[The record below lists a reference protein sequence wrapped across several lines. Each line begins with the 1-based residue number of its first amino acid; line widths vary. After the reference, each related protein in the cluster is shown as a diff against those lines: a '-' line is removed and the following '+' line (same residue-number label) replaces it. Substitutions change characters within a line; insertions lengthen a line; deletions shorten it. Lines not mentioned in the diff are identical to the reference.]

1 MSTTPVP
8 PMVTVL
14 TPAFNTEAHLAR
26 RLAGSML
33 AQKADWE
40 WVIVDDGS
48 SDTTGLDE
56 VRRQC
61 ADDPRVTLV
70 THESNQGIVGATAT
84 ALSHARGAF
93 VALLDHDD
101 ELHPDA
107 LAEVCAAIRA
117 HDEVDVIYTDEDKID
132 ATGRHHDLPFLKPDW
147 SPERLRCQMYLGHLM
162 VIRRSLMEQVG
173 GFRAGYDGS
182 QDHDLA
188 LRVTERARRI
198 HHIPKVLYHWRA
210 VPGSV
215 ADHIDAKPAAHD
227 AARAALADHAE
238 RVDLEADV
246 VDVIPGVYRLRRHF
260 RERPQPVVSIIVPTR
275 GSSGVAWGSR
285 RCFVTATARSLV
297 QRTTY
302 EPWQFVCVA
311 DADTPTE
318 VTDELAEILGDRL
331 VLVPFDRPFNFPEKI
346 NLGVAH
352 CSGDALCLLNDD
364 VEVIT
369 PEWLDTLVGFLR
381 EDDVGMAGAHL
392 LFADG
397 TLQHG
402 GHAYFEGEATHLML
416 GRNPAD
422 DANRHTLYC
431 DREAS
436 GVTAACA
443 ALRRE
448 VWDEVGGMWEG
459 LPANF
464 NDVDLS
470 LKVRHLGYCVVVSPH
485 ARLYHFESASRDPQ
499 VHSWELDALY
509 GRWRHR
515 MQVDPYLNPNWADHR
530 AQLIPPQSW

>member
-1 MSTTPVP
+1 MTSPSR
-8 PMVTVL
+8 PMVSVL
-14 TPAFNTEAHLAR
+14 TPAFNTHTELAR

-33 AQKADWE
+33 SQRADWQ

-48 SDTTGLDE
+48 SDMAGLDE
-56 VRRQC
+56 IRRQTSG
-61 ADDPRVTLV
+61 DERVTLV
-70 THESNQGIVGATAT
+70 THEQNQGIVGATST
-84 ALSHARGAF
+84 ALSHARGEF

-107 LAEVCAAIRA
+107 LAEVCAAIDA
-117 HDEVDVIYTDEDKID
+117 HEDVDVIYTDEDKID
-132 ATGRHHDLPFLKPDW
+132 ATGRHHDLPFFKPDW

-162 VIRRSLMEQVG
+162 VIRRTLMEDVG
-173 GFRAGYDGS
+173 GFRSGFDGS

-188 LRVTERARRI
+188 LRVTERAR
-198 HHIPKVLYHWRA
+198 HVLHVPKVLYHWRA

-227 AARAALADHAE
+227 AARAALSDHAE
-238 RVDLEADV
+238 RLGLDADV
-246 VDVIPGVYRLRRHF
+246 TDVIPGVYRLKRHF
-260 RERPQPVVSIIVPTR
+260 RNRPRPLVSIIVPTR
-275 GSSGVAWGSR
+275 GSTATVWGRR
-285 RCFVTATARSLV
+285 RCFVTAAARSLV
-297 QRTTY
+297 EQTTY
-302 EPWQFVCVA
+302 EPWEFVCVA
-311 DADTPTE
+311 DAGTPPE
-318 VTDELAEILGDRL
+318 VIAALREILGDRL

-346 NLGVAH
+346 NLGAAH
-352 CSGDALCLLNDD
+352 ARGEVLCTLNDD
-364 VEVIT
+364 IEVIT
-369 PEWLDTLVGFLR
+369 SEWLDTLVGFLR
-381 EDDVGMAGAHL
+381 EDDVGMVGAHL
-392 LFADG
+392 HFADG

-402 GHAYFEGEATHLML
+402 GHAYFESEATHLML

-422 DANRHTLYC
+422 EANRHTLYC

-443 ALRRE
+443 VLRRE

-470 LKVRHLGYCVVVSPH
+470 LKVRHRGYRIVVSPH

-499 VHSWELDALY
+499 VQAWELEALY

-530 AQLIPPQSW
+530 AQLIEPQTW